1 MLKYNVS
8 YTTSKNT
15 SMASC
20 VAAVPTT
27 VYSVTA
33 KKKAFSYSIKSV
45 KRAAGYQVQYSLNKK
60 FSTKKKYKTKTKNIS
75 ATSATVKSGTIK
87 KLTKKKTYYVRA
99 RAYKVINGKKY
110 YCKWSKTN
118 KVKIKK

>member
-1 MLKYNVS
+1 
-8 YTTSKNT
+8 
-15 SMASC
+15 MASC
-20 VAAVPTT
+20 VVAVPTT

-60 FSTKKKYKTKTKNIS
+60 FSTKKKCKTKNIS
-75 ATSATVKSGTIK
+75 ATSATVKKGTIK
-87 KLTKKKTYYVRA
+87 KLTKKKTYYVRV

>member
-1 MLKYNVS
+1 MQ
-8 YTTSKNT
+8 
-15 SMASC
+15 
-20 VAAVPTT
+20 
-27 VYSVTA
+27 
-33 KKKAFSYSIKSV
+33 KST
-45 KRAAGYQVQYSLNKK
+45 LPE
-60 FSTKKKYKTKTKNIS
+60 KYKTKTKNIS

-87 KLTKKKTYYVRA
+87 KLTKKKTYYVRV

>member
-1 MLKYNVS
+1 MTVTGMPWNMAIPPTMAPSSLKQRSPWN
-8 YTTSKNT
+8 
-15 SMASC
+15 
-20 VAAVPTT
+20 
-27 VYSVTA
+27 
-33 KKKAFSYSIKSV
+33 SIKSV

-75 ATSATVKSGTIK
+75 ATSATVKNGTIK
-87 KLTKKKTYYVRA
+87 KLTKKKTYYVRV